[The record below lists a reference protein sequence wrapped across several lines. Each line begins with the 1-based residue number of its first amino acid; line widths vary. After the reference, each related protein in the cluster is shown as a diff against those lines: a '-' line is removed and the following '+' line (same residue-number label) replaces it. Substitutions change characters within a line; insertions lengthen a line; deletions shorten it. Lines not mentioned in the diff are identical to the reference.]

1 LLKNVKSVRLFKII
15 KLLKLLRITKA
26 YTFMNMSAFWD
37 TEIGREIMQFSKKH
51 KGLYQ
56 LAWIILSLM
65 IVTHYY
71 TIMFYFIQDFCYT
84 DSIVSLFQT
93 LILNDQD

>member
-1 LLKNVKSVRLFKII
+1 MATIPFDLILDGSMQSAVLKNVKSVRLIKII

-37 TEIGREIMQFSKKH
+37 TDYGKDLIGFLKKH

-56 LAWIILSLM
+56 LVWIALSLI
-65 IVTHYY
+65 IVTH
-71 TIMFYFIQDFCYT
+71 
-84 DSIVSLFQT
+84 
-93 LILNDQD
+93 

>member
-1 LLKNVKSVRLFKII
+1 
-15 KLLKLLRITKA
+15 
-26 YTFMNMSAFWD
+26 MNMSAFWD

>member
-1 LLKNVKSVRLFKII
+1 MLGWFPLDLVATVPFDLILDGSMETDFLKNVKSVRLIKII

-37 TEIGREIMQFSKKH
+37 TDYGKDILSLVKKH

-56 LAWIILSLM
+56 LVWIALSLM
-65 IVTHYY
+65 IVTH
-71 TIMFYFIQDFCYT
+71 
-84 DSIVSLFQT
+84 
-93 LILNDQD
+93 